1 MAGINTYIKEYG
13 DKTFNEEK
21 FNEIDN
27 VILSSVV
34 YLNFDGIVPKNKKP
48 ISLCEAGNI
57 FLYKYNYFDVSKLGI
72 AQKVNR
78 SPRKIT
84 SSKNP
89 TQSIHTIRQTLAAV
103 G

>member
-34 YLNFDGIVPKNKKP
+34 YLNFDGIVPKNKKS

-57 FLYKYNYFDVSKLGI
+57 FLYKYNAKHCPI
-72 AQKVNR
+72 INAR
-78 SPRKIT
+78 SNENI
-84 SSKNP
+84 SNAKNEIP
-89 TQSIHTIRQTLAAV
+89 KAPV
-103 G
+103 YV